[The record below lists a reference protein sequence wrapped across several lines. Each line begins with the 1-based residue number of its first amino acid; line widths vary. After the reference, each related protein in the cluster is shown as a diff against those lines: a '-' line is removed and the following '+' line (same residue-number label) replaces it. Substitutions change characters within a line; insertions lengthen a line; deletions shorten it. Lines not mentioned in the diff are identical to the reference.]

1 MRTVLIAPAAILL
14 LSLPLWF
21 AESRAAAG
29 AVLHHMVE
37 SYFVMFLNTLGA
49 QFGCFI

>member
-1 MRTVLIAPAAILL
+1 MRAVLIAPAAVIL

-21 AESRAAAG
+21 ADSRAAAS
-29 AVLHHMVE
+29 AVMDHMVE
-37 SYFVMFLNTLGA
+37 SYFVMFLNSLSA